1 MYGITFDGK
10 HSYYD
15 MGVTM
20 APGREIGIPN
30 KKKIKVS
37 IPFSNEEYDFSE
49 LYGSQTYEPRP
60 LTYAF
65 NIWDTSKE
73 RMTIKKTKIVNWLM
87 GPNGKQKLYDDAIP
101 GYYFLAEVEGNTSFD
116 ENWEDGILTVEFTA
130 YPFMISELPEG
141 HDIWDEFNFELD
153 VAQTVDFNVNGSLE
167 ITLYN
172 VGKPAVSPKITCSSP
187 MIIQMAGRTYNV
199 PAGQSR
205 SRDFLL
211 MPGENSVIIT
221 GNGSISFEFYKEL
234 I

>member
-1 MYGITFDGK
+1 
-10 HSYYD
+10 

-20 APGREIGIPN
+20 APGKEIGIPN
-30 KKKIKVS
+30 KKKIKVAV
-37 IPFSNEEYDFSE
+37 PFSNEEYDFSE
-49 LYGSQTYEPRP
+49 LYGSQVYEHRT
-60 LTYAF
+60 LTYSF
-65 NIWDTSKE
+65 NIWDRNKAN
-73 RMTIKKTKIVNWLM
+73 MTAKKTRIINWLM
-87 GPNGKQKLYDDAIP
+87 GPNSKQRLYDDAIP
-101 GYYFLAEVEGNTSFD
+101 GYYFLAEVEGNASFE

-153 VAQTVDFNVNGSLE
+153 VAQAVNFNVTGSIE

-172 VGKPAVSPKITCSSP
+172 AGKPALFPKVTTSSP
-187 MIIQMAGRTYNV
+187 MTIQMAGRIYNIPV
-199 PAGQSR
+199 GQSQ

-211 MPGENSVIIT
+211 MPGENDLMIT